1 MTALRDVVEGQGV
14 THMVAICATCKA
26 QFTKVL
32 PYYGFEM
39 DQLMSLHQLV
49 SNAIVLT
56 RRTDDEEE
64 EEAVEEGEE
73 A

>member
-1 MTALRDVVEGQGV
+1 
-14 THMVAICATCKA
+14 
-26 QFTKVL
+26 
-32 PYYGFEM
+32 M